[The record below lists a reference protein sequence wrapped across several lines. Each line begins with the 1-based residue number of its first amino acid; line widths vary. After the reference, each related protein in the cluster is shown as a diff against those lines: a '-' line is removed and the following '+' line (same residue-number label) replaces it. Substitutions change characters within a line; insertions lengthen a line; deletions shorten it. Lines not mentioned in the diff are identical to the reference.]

1 MELMTLFDIGGRI
14 RRLRTERGI
23 SAKEVAISLGV
34 SPSFISG
41 IEKNTNKCSLEN
53 LERICAVLG
62 VTLGEFFADPPQAL
76 DPDLIHLLETA
87 KKLTPEQRESVQKLL
102 ETMSKG

>member
-1 MELMTLFDIGGRI
+1 MIPLIDVGSRI
-14 RRLRTERGI
+14 RRLRLERGI

-53 LERICAVLG
+53 LDRICTVLG
-62 VTLGEFFADPPQAL
+62 VTLGDFFAEDREELSPEL
-76 DPDLIHLLETA
+76 HRLLA
-87 KKLTPEQRESVQKLL
+87 SAQKLTPEQLESVQRLL
-102 ETMSKG
+102 ETIGKE